1 MFDPKN
7 ILLLINYLVILWS
20 QSKIIDYLEK
30 KNQLK
35 NFIFMSIITGYNG
48 LQFEQKLIRNF
59 DQKHKNMRLH
69 FKKLLVA

>member
-7 ILLLINYLVILWS
+7 ILLLINYLVFLWS

-35 NFIFMSIITGYNG
+35 KNFILMSIITGYNG
-48 LQFEQKLIRNF
+48 LQFEQKLI
-59 DQKHKNMRLH
+59 
-69 FKKLLVA
+69 